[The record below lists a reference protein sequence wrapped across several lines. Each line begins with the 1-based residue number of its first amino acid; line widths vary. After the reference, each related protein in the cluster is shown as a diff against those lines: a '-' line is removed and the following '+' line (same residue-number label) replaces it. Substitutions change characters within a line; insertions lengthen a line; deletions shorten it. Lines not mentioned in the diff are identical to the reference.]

1 MRCGFELSSVCSRH
15 RNKGKNITMAQGTVK
30 FFSAGKGYG
39 FITSDAGGDD
49 VFVHYSVIQA
59 DGFKTL
65 NEGDKGEYEAEGNA
79 GHESGQALNRA
90 RLCASSKLRYPM
102 GAGAFSFSF
111 GFTGSVS
118 ACSGLRGSRDDFK
131 PTAQSS

>member
-1 MRCGFELSSVCSRH
+1 
-15 RNKGKNITMAQGTVK
+15 MAQGTVK

-65 NEGDKGEYEAEGNA
+65 NEGDKVEVRGRTWAEGNA

-90 RLCASSKLRYPM
+90 RLCASSKPGTQWVPELFLFFRLYRIGIGMLRP
-102 GAGAFSFSF
+102 
-111 GFTGSVS
+111 
-118 ACSGLRGSRDDFK
+118 SRI
-131 PTAQSS
+131 TR

>member
-65 NEGDKGEYEAEGNA
+65 NEGDKVEYEGDKVEYEAERGPK
-79 GHESGQALNRA
+79 GMQATKVV
-90 RLCASSKLRYPM
+90 KL
-102 GAGAFSFSF
+102 
-111 GFTGSVS
+111 
-118 ACSGLRGSRDDFK
+118 
-131 PTAQSS
+131 

>member
-1 MRCGFELSSVCSRH
+1 MRCGFELSSACSRH
-15 RNKGKNITMAQGTVK
+15 RNKGKNITMAQGTVR

-65 NEGDKGEYEAEGNA
+65 NEGDKVEYEAERGPK
-79 GHESGQALNRA
+79 GCRPRKWSSSESCEALLVIEAPVPNGCRSFFLFF
-90 RLCASSKLRYPM
+90 RLYRIGIGMLRP
-102 GAGAFSFSF
+102 
-111 GFTGSVS
+111 
-118 ACSGLRGSRDDFK
+118 SRI
-131 PTAQSS
+131 TR

>member
-1 MRCGFELSSVCSRH
+1 
-15 RNKGKNITMAQGTVK
+15 MAQGTVK

-65 NEGDKGEYEAEGNA
+65 NEGDKVEYEAERGPK
-79 GHESGQALNRA
+79 GMCRPRKWSSSESCEALRVIEAPVPNGCRSFFLFF
-90 RLCASSKLRYPM
+90 RLYRIGIGMLRP
-102 GAGAFSFSF
+102 
-111 GFTGSVS
+111 
-118 ACSGLRGSRDDFK
+118 SRI
-131 PTAQSS
+131 TR

>member
-65 NEGDKGEYEAEGNA
+65 NVGRRECRPRKWSSSESCEALRVIEAPVPNGCR
-79 GHESGQALNRA
+79 SFFLFF
-90 RLCASSKLRYPM
+90 RLYRIGIGMLRP
-102 GAGAFSFSF
+102 
-111 GFTGSVS
+111 
-118 ACSGLRGSRDDFK
+118 SRI
-131 PTAQSS
+131 TR

>member
-1 MRCGFELSSVCSRH
+1 MRCGFELSSACSRH
-15 RNKGKNITMAQGTVK
+15 RNKGKNITMVQGTVK

-65 NEGDKGEYEAEGNA
+65 NEGDKVEYEAERGPKGMQA
-79 GHESGQALNRA
+79 TKWSSSESCEALLVIEAPVPNGCRSFFLFF
-90 RLCASSKLRYPM
+90 RLYRIGIGMLRP
-102 GAGAFSFSF
+102 
-111 GFTGSVS
+111 
-118 ACSGLRGSRDDFK
+118 SRI
-131 PTAQSS
+131 TR